1 MKHLTSEV
9 KQQHLRSVRV
19 VFLFVFGQLYPS
31 TLDYYS
37 TLIARRLP
45 SVVGLAPVSDR
56 KSLNY
61 YGSIYRILGL
71 RRV

>member
-1 MKHLTSEV
+1 MNNPNVDLEALSITCNHCI
-9 KQQHLRSVRV
+9 
-19 VFLFVFGQLYPS
+19 GQLYPS

-45 SVVGLAPVSDR
+45 SVVGLASVSDR